1 MYPSPLGTRPLTPP
15 RADVAAA
22 APIIPAGNSAP
33 VDVRNRPT
41 AGLDFAG
48 PSLVALA
55 PEHGGLLYVL
65 DVTPPADTLPA
76 QVDEGVEFPRART
89 LAEVVRDERASGQL
103 LKTRWKQV
111 VDGWIDTAIGNWGA
125 READSPAGAAYT
137 GPEVM
142 LPVLRHHLA
151 HGSLAFAASP
161 ILTLLCGLNLPLPAP
176 MRDAIQDA
184 VRLQIED
191 DALID
196 PDSRAANEKG
206 RNVID
211 QALALPASDALR
223 HVALRPL
230 FEALQLQR
238 KNPVA

>member
-1 MYPSPLGTRPLTPP
+1 MYPSPLGSTRPLTPS

-22 APIIPAGNSAP
+22 APNIHARNSAP

-48 PSLVALA
+48 LSLVALA
-55 PEHGGLLYVL
+55 PEDGGLLYVL

-76 QVDEGVEFPRART
+76 QVDEGVVFPRATT

-111 VDGWIDTAIGNWGA
+111 LDGWIDTAVGNWRA
-125 READSPAGAAYT
+125 RQADSPAGAADT
-137 GPEVM
+137 GPEV
-142 LPVLRHHLA
+142 LLQVLRLHLA
-151 HGSLAFAASP
+151 RGPEAFAASP
-161 ILTLLCGLNLPLPAP
+161 TFTLLCGLNLPLPAP
-176 MRDAIQDA
+176 MREAVQDA

-196 PDSRAANEKG
+196 PDSRAANETG

-211 QALALPASDALR
+211 QALALPAADALR

-230 FEALQLQR
+230 FEALHL
-238 KNPVA
+238 AG